1 MPDHSAPPAMLAG
14 FFYPYGLTDKQI
26 ILDCPD
32 DIGYK
37 SHLSILGT
45 STLLHVPKIW
55 VQIMKLRWFAPQKPG
70 TAPMRGQSRFCYIS
84 DK

>member
-37 SHLSILGT
+37 KLSFWIFIT
-45 STLLHVPKIW
+45 KE
-55 VQIMKLRWFAPQKPG
+55 
-70 TAPMRGQSRFCYIS
+70 Y
-84 DK
+84 

>member
-37 SHLSILGT
+37 KLSILSSVTVNAGLYPDP
-45 STLLHVPKIW
+45 SGAVPS
-55 VQIMKLRWFAPQKPG
+55 VSGL
-70 TAPMRGQSRFCYIS
+70 
-84 DK
+84 